1 MNTTM
6 TILGIVLIVAILVLV
21 SIWVGEMI
29 NDDRK

>member
-6 TILGIVLIVAILVLV
+6 TILGIILIVAILVLV